1 LEATHWH
8 DLVVAG
14 SDNAQMTPID
24 PTKSEPEGEKTE
36 DIVARLDDLATADP
50 AQAPPLAESLAEDLT
65 EALDGVG
72 DAAAPAGVEAEP
84 VASRDVG
91 EA

>member
-1 LEATHWH
+1 MA
-8 DLVVAG
+8 
-14 SDNAQMTPID
+14 PID

-36 DIVARLDDLATADP
+36 DIVARLDDLAAADP

-65 EALDGVG
+65 EALDRVG
-72 DAAAPAGVEAEP
+72 DVAAPAAVDAEP
-84 VASRDVG
+84 VESRDVD